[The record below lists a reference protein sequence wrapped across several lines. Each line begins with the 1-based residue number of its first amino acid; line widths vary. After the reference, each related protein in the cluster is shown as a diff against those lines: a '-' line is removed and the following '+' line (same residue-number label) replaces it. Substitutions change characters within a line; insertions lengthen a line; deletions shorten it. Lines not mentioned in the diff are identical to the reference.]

1 MMMYE
6 QSFLNNYLSNTWA
19 SSLTVKV
26 GKAKMT
32 YWDCEVLSFR
42 DNFVTIRDHRSGEEV
57 EINGKRVTSFGAN
70 PCKRPYSEDQ
80 VVCLL
85 SVRSKNLGRH
95 DKTVIGASMDEVR
108 AKLAVY
114 FEVTGRDPDKYV
126 LRKVIDEPFNI

>member
-1 MMMYE
+1 MMY
-6 QSFLNNYLSNTWA
+6 QMSFLDNYLSSTWA

-32 YWDCEVLSFR
+32 YWDCEILSFR
-42 DNFVTIRDHRSGEEV
+42 DNFVTIKDHRSGEEV
-57 EINGKRVTSFGAN
+57 EINGNRVTSFGAN

-85 SVRSKNLGRH
+85 SDRSKNLGRH
-95 DKTVIGASMDEVR
+95 DKTVIGTSMDEVR
-108 AKLAVY
+108 AKLDVY

-126 LRKVIDEPFNI
+126 LRKIIDEPFNI